1 MLSKKKQNF
10 PNQNWLFYH
19 NCQWVVH
26 FVVHDNND
34 NCQISSDLEY
44 GQPVFRNNFG
54 KVANYAQGPIYIRV
68 RVAKLTIYFVFIL
81 YKARKYLNFP
91 YVTFVLKCVNNHDL
105 KFFVVII
112 IKLNFNCEKSVL
124 LMHSVFIYKKGTKKL
139 PVGFEIDSVNL
150 ILFSYTLPTIC
161 FSPKLLLLC

>member
-1 MLSKKKQNF
+1 MII
-10 PNQNWLFYH
+10 
-19 NCQWVVH
+19 C
-26 FVVHDNND
+26 ND

-54 KVANYAQGPIYIRV
+54 KVANYAQRPFDIRV